1 MGTDYTKLRQDS
13 SRTVLFSD
21 YNTSKGVGTRIQ
33 FKDGDLVV
41 HTEFMGDADYN
52 GSICDW
58 ILFGNYTPTWERAE
72 NL

>member
-1 MGTDYTKLRQDS
+1 MGTDYTKLRKDS

-41 HTEFMGDADYN
+41 HTEFMGDAD
-52 GSICDW
+52 
-58 ILFGNYTPTWERAE
+58 
-72 NL
+72 